1 MTMVKC
7 ILAAG
12 THLPTASTTR
22 GQQGYLPPSGARKET
37 TLPSNSPSPRAGGK
51 VLFLQR
57 AAAFYCA
64 WFQWFVCTRCVCALL
79 CVCVYER
86 KRKRKCILL
95 RGSNVS
101 SESPCVYICVA
112 SL

>member
-37 TLPSNSPSPRAGGK
+37 TLPSNSPSPRVGGK

-57 AAAFYCA
+57 AAAFYSKTCLVSV
-64 WFQWFVCTRCVCALL
+64 VCVHTL
-79 CVCVYER
+79 CVCLRVCVCMRER
-86 KRKRKCILL
+86 ERI
-95 RGSNVS
+95 
-101 SESPCVYICVA
+101 
-112 SL
+112 